1 MKPVTQADL
10 ARRYGYLLDHLARRG
25 LLDRA
30 AAAGAGVTP
39 EAVESLI
46 AEGRSRWRSVTL
58 AQTVY
63 KLRRMSEIIAPDRDV
78 SWLEEIERDLAL
90 DAHPKP
96 RFDRI
101 VTSEQLVEAGL
112 TLVREAR
119 DAHHRRRLWRAVQM
133 RDGLMIALLALCPI
147 RRKNFA
153 GLTLQQSFRR
163 EGDTWWIVLAGRRHE
178 ERTAGRASGAAELKQ
193 AIALY
198 LTWARPILLGRA
210 SSRSARR
217 WVRGGIPF
225 LHGALWVGE
234 KGEALSMSGVE
245 RAITS
250 TTRLVLG
257 VGLSPHD
264 FRRCA
269 ATTAAY
275 RAGTMPNLAS
285 ALLQHKDRR
294 VTDEHYTRA
303 SSLQAG

>member
-1 MKPVTQADL
+1 MT
-10 ARRYGYLLDHLARRG
+10 GG
-25 LLDRA
+25 
-30 AAAGAGVTP
+30 
-39 EAVESLI
+39 S
-46 AEGRSRWRSVTL
+46 
-58 AQTVY
+58 
-63 KLRRMSEIIAPDRDV
+63 
-78 SWLEEIERDLAL
+78 
-90 DAHPKP
+90 
-96 RFDRI
+96 F
-101 VTSEQLVEAGL
+101 LVG
-112 TLVREAR
+112 
-119 DAHHRRRLWRAVQM
+119 RRRRA
-133 RDGLMIALLALCPI
+133 DG
-147 RRKNFA
+147 
-153 GLTLQQSFRR
+153 
-163 EGDTWWIVLAGRRHE
+163 
-178 ERTAGRASGAAELKQ
+178 RTSAGAAELKQ

-198 LTWARPILLGRA
+198 LTWARPILLGKGEFTIGEA
-210 SSRSARR
+210 G

-294 VTDEHYTRA
+294 VTEEHYTRA

>member
-1 MKPVTQADL
+1 
-10 ARRYGYLLDHLARRG
+10 
-25 LLDRA
+25 
-30 AAAGAGVTP
+30 
-39 EAVESLI
+39 VESLI

-78 SWLEEIERDLAL
+78 SWLGEIERDLAL

-153 GLTLQQSFRR
+153 GLSLQESFRR
-163 EGDTWWIVLAGRRHE
+163 EGDTWWIVLGGDDTKSGRPD
-178 ERTAGRASGAAELKQ
+178 ERPVPQELKE

-198 LTWARPILLGRA
+198 LTWARPILLGKGEFTIGEA
-210 SSRSARR
+210 AGE
-217 WVRGGIPF
+217 GGDPF
-225 LHGALWVGE
+225 LAGALWVGE

-303 SSLQAG
+303 SSLQAGLKFGTLIAHLRERAR